1 MMEPEEDRLPRGM
14 TWRGRL
20 LRSAGALL
28 AVVCLG
34 YVAWRAIAAAD
45 SLGRD
50 FLTPSFIAAIAAAG
64 FVYAL
69 LGLLIGLAWYCLLA
83 ATRQAHLP
91 LREALTIFGR
101 AQLLKYLPSN
111 LLHYVGRHA
120 AAYRS
125 GAAHGALVWSSI
137 AEAVLVTSTAVMVA
151 ALFAQPLITKSLNQ
165 LESPYWLRL
174 LLPALAMACFIG
186 ATVYLVLRG
195 GAENKAASTAA
206 LAKGGLIAWGF
217 YVLFFLA
224 NGCLLAG
231 LVATLPENVSPSP
244 LMLAGVVS
252 LAWFAGFIVPG
263 APAGIGIREL
273 ILTIGLEEA
282 GLGSAALSIALAYR
296 IVTLLGDLLLALAS
310 FAVATHCQ
318 TRPS

>member
-1 MMEPEEDRLPRGM
+1 MESEEDRLPRGM

-34 YVAWRAIAAAD
+34 YVAWRAVAAAD

-83 ATRQAHLP
+83 ATGQAHLP
-91 LREALTIFGR
+91 LLQALTIFGR

-120 AAYRS
+120 AAHRL
-125 GAAHGALVWSSI
+125 GAPHGALVWSSI
-137 AEAVLVTSTAVMVA
+137 AEAVLVTATAAVVTG
-151 ALFAQPLITKSLNQ
+151 LFAQPLVTRALGE
-165 LESPYWLRL
+165 LHSPIWLRV
-174 LLPALAMACFIG
+174 LLPTLAIAALVA
-186 ATVYLVLRG
+186 ATAYLLASG
-195 GAENKAASTAA
+195 SKAKAKNLTS
-206 LAKGGLIAWGF
+206 LAKGSAIACGLYA
-217 YVLFFLA
+217 LFFFA
-224 NGCLLAG
+224 NGAILAG
-231 LVATLPENVSPSP
+231 LVAALPGNVFVPP
-244 LMLAGVVS
+244 LMLAGVAS
-252 LAWFAGFIVPG
+252 LAWFVGFIVPG
-263 APAGIGIREL
+263 APAGIGIRDFV
-273 ILTIGLEEA
+273 LTIGLEEA

-310 FAVATHCQ
+310 FAVAMYWQ